1 MNYDGLKT
9 ATLSHNVVRALT
21 VATFNVARTD
31 NEAHDETVGQII
43 RFALAAGLT
52 VETVKG
58 YDRNK
63 FEMTFIQLRGES
75 TLPNGEVE

>member
-1 MNYDGLKT
+1 MNYDGIKT
-9 ATLSHNVVRALT
+9 ATLSHNVVRSLT
-21 VATFNVARTD
+21 VATFNVTRTD

-43 RFALAAGLT
+43 RFALATGLT
-52 VETVKG
+52 IETVKG